1 MFYMYLIVFVP
12 SNPAVQTFSLQT
24 LCTWGSTNSATK
36 PLAIVFVPKCTN
48 EYEGVYKLAIL

>member
-1 MFYMYLIVFVP
+1 MYLIVFVP